1 LQHAQ
6 GEVMSNVQPGILAP
20 VPGVARYMFFALEPG
35 SDPSQ
40 PLRCLRG
47 LADGDQIVVGLGQS
61 LVLVLGCKI
70 QGLRVFPHDPASG
83 FDVPSTPAALWL
95 WLRGDDRGQLVHLSR
110 LVERTASPA
119 FHLTQVIDA
128 FRHGTGLDLTGYED
142 GTENPKGEAAIE
154 ASSVRG
160 REPGLDGPSFV
171 AVQQWIHD
179 FDKFESMTAGEQD
192 NSIGRRK
199 SDNKELEEAPPAA
212 HVKRTAQESFD
223 PAAFVLR
230 RSMPWADQQRAG
242 LVFVS
247 FGKSF
252 DAFEAQLK
260 RMEGIEDG
268 ISDALFKFTRP
279 VSGSYFWCPPLKNER
294 LDLSARS
301 L

>member
-1 LQHAQ
+1 
-6 GEVMSNVQPGILAP
+6 MSNIQPGILAS
-20 VPGVARYMFFALEPG
+20 VPGMARYMFFALEPG
-35 SDPSQ
+35 SDPRQ
-40 PLRCLRG
+40 ALRSLQR

-61 LVLVLGCKI
+61 LVVVLGCKI
-70 QGLRVFPHDPASG
+70 QGFRVFPHDPGSG

-110 LVERTASPA
+110 LVERTASVA
-119 FHLTQVIDA
+119 FRLTQVINA
-128 FRHGTGLDLTGYED
+128 FRHGAGLDLTGYED
-142 GTENPKGEAAIE
+142 GTENPKDEAAIE

-160 REPGLDGPSFV
+160 RGPGLDGSSFV

-179 FDKFESMTAGEQD
+179 FDKFESMTASDQD

-199 SDNKELEEAPPAA
+199 SDNEELEDAPPAA

-294 LDLSARS
+294 LDLSALS

>member
-1 LQHAQ
+1 
-6 GEVMSNVQPGILAP
+6 
-20 VPGVARYMFFALEPG
+20 MFFALEPG
-35 SDPSQ
+35 SDPSE
-40 PLRCLRG
+40 PLRSLRG
-47 LADGDQIVVGLGQS
+47 FADGDRIVVGLGQS
-61 LVLVLGCKI
+61 LVVVLGCNI
-70 QGLRVFPHDPASG
+70 QGLRIFPHDPGSG

-110 LVERTASPA
+110 SIERMVSPA

-128 FRHGTGLDLTGYED
+128 FRHGAGLDLTGYED
-142 GTENPKGEAAIE
+142 GTENPKEEAAIE

-160 REPGLDGPSFV
+160 RGPGLDGSSFV
-171 AVQQWIHD
+171 AVQQWVHD
-179 FDKFESMTAGEQD
+179 FDKFESMTPGEQD

-294 LDLSARS
+294 LDLSALS

>member
-1 LQHAQ
+1 
-6 GEVMSNVQPGILAP
+6 MSNIQPGILAP

-40 PLRCLRG
+40 ALRSLRE
-47 LADGDQIVVGLGQS
+47 LADGYQIVVGLGRS
-61 LVLVLGCKI
+61 LVVALGSEV
-70 QGLRVFPHDPASG
+70 QGLRVLPHDPGSG

-119 FHLTQVIDA
+119 FRLTQIIDA

-142 GTENPKGEAAIE
+142 GTENPKDEAAIE
-154 ASSVRG
+154 ASSVSGRG
-160 REPGLDGPSFV
+160 PGLDGPSFL
-171 AVQQWIHD
+171 AVQQWVHD
-179 FDKFESMTAGEQD
+179 FDKFESMTAAEQD

-199 SDNKELEEAPPAA
+199 SDNKELEDAPPAA

-223 PAAFVLR
+223 PVAFVLR
-230 RSMPWADQQRAG
+230 RSMPWADQKRAG

-252 DAFEAQLK
+252 DAFEVQLK
-260 RMEGIEDG
+260 RMEGLEDG
-268 ISDALFKFTRP
+268 IADALFNFTRP

-294 LDLSARS
+294 LDLSA
-301 L
+301 LGL